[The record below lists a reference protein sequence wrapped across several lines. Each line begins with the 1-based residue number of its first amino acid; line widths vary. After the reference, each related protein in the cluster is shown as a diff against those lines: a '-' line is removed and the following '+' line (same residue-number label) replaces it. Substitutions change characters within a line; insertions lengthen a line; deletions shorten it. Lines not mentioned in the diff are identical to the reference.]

1 MTPVVV
7 AGALAAAD
15 EVFRVD
21 IFLAVLAV
29 AALLQV
35 AVNFANDLEDAVRGI
50 DTEHRTGPPR
60 AVASGLI
67 TPGTMRGG
75 IAVVVAVATLC
86 GVYVAWVTGPEML
99 LIGLAAVL
107 AALGYSGGP
116 RPYASLGLG
125 EVSVFVFFGP
135 VVTVGSR
142 YAFDRSAPRD
152 AWVASVVM
160 GLLAAA
166 ILVANNL
173 RDIPTDETAGKRT
186 LAVRIGD
193 ARHPPAVRDRR
204 GRGGLCRPAAGR
216 MGSVVAAVDG
226 TGADRRP
233 VRRVRR
239 PTGDVG
245 RHRRRAGTGPGGYLP
260 ADGAHRCP
268 DGGGHPGLTGSLA
281 IVHPAVAAH
290 GFAAALVGAFADLGL
305 TDAVISPGSRN
316 TPLTAAFATHVG
328 VTDWSVIDE
337 RSAGFFAL
345 GIAKA
350 SGRPVALV
358 CTSGTAAAEY
368 HPAVVEA
375 NLARVPLLVLTA
387 DRPDRLRDIG
397 APQAIDQVKLYG
409 DAVRWFHQG
418 SVPGPASPGGAS
430 HLSAHAWAL
439 AVGVPPGPVHLNLPF
454 EDDLVLPAG
463 ERRRLR
469 RRRRPRP
476 SPQGWWCPT

>member
-1 MTPVVV
+1 MADHRIGRVQAWLLAARPATLWASVTPVVV
-7 AGALAAAD
+7 AGALAAGD

-67 TPGTMRGG
+67 TPGEMRGG
-75 IAVVVAVATLC
+75 IAVVISVATLC
-86 GVYVAWVTGPEML
+86 GAYVAWVTGPEML

-160 GLLAAA
+160 GLLAVA

-193 ARHPPAVRDRR
+193 RATRRLYVIVVVVAFAVLLLGAWARWLPPWSALGLIAAPFAVSVA
-204 GRGGLCRPAAGR
+204 RPVTSGATAAGLVPVLVGTSR
-216 MGSVVAAVDG
+216 LMAL
-226 TGADRRP
+226 TGA
-233 VRRVRR
+233 
-239 PTGDVG
+239 
-245 RHRRRAGTGPGGYLP
+245 LM
-260 ADGAHRCP
+260 
-268 DGGGHPGLTGSLA
+268 
-281 IVHPAVAAH
+281 
-290 GFAAALVGAFADLGL
+290 
-305 TDAVISPGSRN
+305 
-316 TPLTAAFATHVG
+316 
-328 VTDWSVIDE
+328 
-337 RSAGFFAL
+337 
-345 GIAKA
+345 
-350 SGRPVALV
+350 
-358 CTSGTAAAEY
+358 
-368 HPAVVEA
+368 
-375 NLARVPLLVLTA
+375 
-387 DRPDRLRDIG
+387 
-397 APQAIDQVKLYG
+397 
-409 DAVRWFHQG
+409 
-418 SVPGPASPGGAS
+418 
-430 HLSAHAWAL
+430 
-439 AVGVPPGPVHLNLPF
+439 AVGI
-454 EDDLVLPAG
+454 LV
-463 ERRRLR
+463 
-469 RRRRPRP
+469 
-476 SPQGWWCPT
+476 